1 MVRGSAR
8 GRAVVGN
15 FPRKPWK
22 WRTAMKQV
30 VLSDEVFEQLKN
42 FIVDPFDENMETV
55 ICRLITITC
64 KARDRWLNLPGS
76 DTQATSEPQGEL
88 PLAQVDGPTV
98 KPSFQSRRIS
108 EPSVM

>member
-1 MVRGSAR
+1 
-8 GRAVVGN
+8 
-15 FPRKPWK
+15 
-22 WRTAMKQV
+22 MKQV

-55 ICRLITITC
+55 ISRLITITC
-64 KARDRWLNLPGS
+64 KARDRWLNLPSS
-76 DTQATSEPQGEL
+76 DVQNNSASEPQGEL
-88 PLAQVDGPTV
+88 PLAQVDAPTV